1 MGTNVESDY
10 CLPKTKTCQ
19 EHTTQKSEREMHPSW
34 IGSLSLSLSSARA
47 LCWFLHWGSV
57 SGNTIN
63 ALLKGRLSGA
73 PKAGSNLIFETLFVS
88 YYAICFFLVHLT
100 STFLR
105 ILPRCPPFVNAILGA
120 VLTVVAGSFVVPIGM
135 LGLITAPLRKT
146 TVPLL

>member
-1 MGTNVESDY
+1 MVEY
-10 CLPKTKTCQ
+10 AKAFA
-19 EHTTQKSEREMHPSW
+19 
-34 IGSLSLSLSSARA
+34 GSNGRGPCHEKAYEQLVAAVGGGKASSARA
-47 LCWFLHWGSV
+47 LCWFLHWGSF